1 MFGAP
6 TFLQLQNLHTFSVAT
21 KEKYSLWKQASIMSC
36 FHPWAPLDFVV
47 NPTLHTTVVWHTD
60 QAVCHSSS
68 AFKCGWITGGHR
80 PWKAEY
86 LN

>member
-1 MFGAP
+1 
-6 TFLQLQNLHTFSVAT
+6 
-21 KEKYSLWKQASIMSC
+21 MSC

-47 NPTLHTTVVWHTD
+47 NPTLHTSVVWHTD